1 MGTEQSMLLES
12 ELWDDVGN
20 VSCVTLQMG
29 FFSLSLFKDEDTKFF
44 SLKRG
49 QGKKNAQ
56 REGKRCRMIQNQG
69 TLLMHWKI
77 VELSSLKITQGM
89 EGSGGEKTS
98 LWSQELGFQSWL
110 YPNHLG
116 DLGQVTFPE

>member
-44 SLKRG
+44 
-49 QGKKNAQ
+49 
-56 REGKRCRMIQNQG
+56 
-69 TLLMHWKI
+69 
-77 VELSSLKITQGM
+77 
-89 EGSGGEKTS
+89 
-98 LWSQELGFQSWL
+98 
-110 YPNHLG
+110 P
-116 DLGQVTFPE
+116 

>member
-20 VSCVTLQMG
+20 MSCVTLQMG

-49 QGKKNAQ
+49 QGKKTH
-56 REGKRCRMIQNQG
+56 REKERDA
-69 TLLMHWKI
+69 
-77 VELSSLKITQGM
+77 E
-89 EGSGGEKTS
+89 
-98 LWSQELGFQSWL
+98 
-110 YPNHLG
+110 
-116 DLGQVTFPE
+116 